1 MQRTIDSATSQLQG
15 LFDVALT
22 FPEPDAA
29 YAINV
34 VDSADDFLL
43 HVKDNCPRFKS
54 IQSFASAYPTVVAM
68 HEQVDA
74 DNEEDFFP
82 RLRTMTGMVDATTDD
97 LNDVCNYLY
106 WAIVNDLDLT
116 FGEELTAED
125 RDRINV
131 GEHLDLY
138 EGQESHWELVAFPSY
153 ELFSQFSEFIDIV
166 EQNAR
171 WEDQPFFTKYY
182 KPSEHSTFPK
192 FIFYSAHAETL
203 GPLTV
208 ALEKA
213 IATERA
219 PGSAIFVE
227 FY

>member
-1 MQRTIDSATSQLQG
+1 
-15 LFDVALT
+15 
-22 FPEPDAA
+22 
-29 YAINV
+29 
-34 VDSADDFLL
+34 
-43 HVKDNCPRFKS
+43 
-54 IQSFASAYPTVVAM
+54 M
-68 HEQVDA
+68 HKQVNA
-74 DNEEDFFP
+74 DNEGDFFP
-82 RLRTMTGMVDATTDD
+82 RLRVMTGMADATTDD

-138 EGQESHWELVAFPSY
+138 EGQEAHLELVAFPSY

-182 KPSEHSTFPK
+182 KPSEHTTFPK

-208 ALEKA
+208 ALGKA
-213 IATERA
+213 IATERE

-227 FY
+227 FYEE